1 MTPAQQQIRT
11 AIASDPIR
19 FIAGRAF
26 MIWLSFQARVTCTGY
41 QLEHYFEPGK
51 IVENELTGLKTR
63 SCKYDR
69 YLQMKSF
76 PSRNT
81 LLAIERKLPNA
92 SQFLIQEIWQSLICN
107 PAGSAYWTQFY
118 QNLRPSLLRHV
129 FRMKPSSDKNLEQK
143 KMRELTINAIYREGD
158 QQALA
163 CLIALMRQARATE
176 SFLEYDRIETAV
188 YNLIFFVLSYEP
200 YYSVRH
206 EIINHIKTNIAVDDK
221 NLRVR
226 KSPWNITESDVD
238 TMCIINRK
246 NILLAEDLGLAI
258 TIKEMRE
265 LFYWK
270 HHGNK
275 RLIVKEMA
283 EAHRVQKYEIP
294 PDSERGLKWLIIN
307 MNKSRRPKNKLP
319 TDFL

>member
-1 MTPAQQQIRT
+1 MTPAQRQIKA

-26 MIWLSFQARVTCTGY
+26 MIWLSFQARVKCTGY

-51 IVENELTGLKTR
+51 IVENESTGLKTR

-76 PSRNT
+76 PSSNT

-92 SQFLIQEIWQSLICN
+92 SQLLTKEIWQSLIRNN
-107 PAGSAYWTQFY
+107 PDSAYWTQFY
-118 QNLRPSLLRHV
+118 QSLRPSLQRHV
-129 FRMKPSSDKNLEQK
+129 FRMKPSSDKNIEQK
-143 KMRELTINAIYREGD
+143 EMRDLTINAIYREGD

-163 CLIALMRQARATE
+163 CLIALMRQARTTE
-176 SFLEYDRIETAV
+176 NFLEYDRIETAV
-188 YNLIFFVLSYEP
+188 YNFIFFVLSYEP

-206 EIINHIKTNIAVDDK
+206 EIINHIKNHIAEGEI

-226 KSPWNITESDVD
+226 ESPWNITVLDVD
-238 TMCIINRK
+238 TACNINRK

-265 LFYWK
+265 FFYWK
-270 HHGNK
+270 HHGNR

-294 PDSERGLKWLIIN
+294 ADSERGLKWLIIN
-307 MNKSRRPKNKLP
+307 MNKSRRAKNKLP